1 MMRRTSFVLLL
12 ALAGCGV
19 TAPPF
24 LDRMGGERSEALA
37 EDAGPGDPLMAP
49 MKEGVPPP
57 AEATTA
63 AEFDTT
69 TVEEREVAASAEGG
83 RELGRTV
90 ASLGDPTD
98 PGFWLETP
106 LVTEVTQ
113 GRLVYPETGN
123 SVKVELRPTGKEP
136 GSGSRIS
143 LPAMRVLEAP
153 LTGLPELV
161 VYAL

>member
-1 MMRRTSFVLLL
+1 MTRGASFAVFL
-12 ALAGCGV
+12 ALAGCGLA
-19 TAPPF
+19 APSF
-24 LDRMGGERSEALA
+24 LDRVGGEGSEAA
-37 EDAGPGDPLMAP
+37 AGDAAPGDPLMAP

-63 AEFDTT
+63 TEFDTT
-69 TVEEREVAASAEGG
+69 TAEEREDAAAAEGG

-106 LVTEVTQ
+106 LVSEVTQ